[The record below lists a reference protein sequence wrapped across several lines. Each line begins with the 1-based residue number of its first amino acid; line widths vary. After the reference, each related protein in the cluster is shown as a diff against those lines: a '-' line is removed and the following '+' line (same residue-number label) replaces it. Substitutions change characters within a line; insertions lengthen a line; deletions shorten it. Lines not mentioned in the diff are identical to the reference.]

1 VCFSWNHRSQT
12 TKYNL
17 NQDLK
22 DNTNHLHT
30 ELNAE
35 AKRFSYLLQVATINR
50 KLKVHQSCSFNDLVK
65 LWVDYNLTQTWRD
78 TRGESRDWWRQ
89 WRKKHIIKELEKR
102 IDEKRECKR
111 KLMSEIDE
119 ERSGWRRWKDLVIKV
134 SLQKQRVG
142 RRERL
147 RD

>member
-1 VCFSWNHRSQT
+1 
-12 TKYNL
+12 
-17 NQDLK
+17 
-22 DNTNHLHT
+22 
-30 ELNAE
+30 
-35 AKRFSYLLQVATINR
+35 
-50 KLKVHQSCSFNDLVK
+50 LVK

-89 WRKKHIIKELEKR
+89 WRKKHIIKGLEKR
-102 IDEKRECKR
+102 IDEERECKR

-119 ERSGWRRWKDLVIKV
+119 ERSDWRRWKDLVIKV